1 MWLCAS
7 IQPAAQPRGPVLGVS
22 GDRFVVDEVSRFL
35 VFLSYF
41 DGIQR
46 PDAALNADLDY
57 LSKQGVDGIRVL
69 PNWKAQLFG
78 TDGTVHPA
86 ALEKLVALVTAAA
99 ARGMVV
105 DVTFTRETSCPSGVS
120 LADPKC
126 AFSVAEYTAAI
137 VKVATALKRHRNV
150 LFDVQNEFVIHFG
163 KEEAASVPHPVAAI
177 RAAIKAVDPDRLVT
191 ASSAGGVPP
200 EAFAVETK
208 ALGLDVLAYHDG
220 RDSGPNQPAPNWV
233 DRTPDVIAAL
243 RGAGP
248 APSDRRPIYLQEPT
262 RFLAPHEDRGDSD
275 DRPES
280 YLHAVTLAKRAGAA
294 AWTFHTPAGFALG
307 GSTPLRSA
315 DGQGLLQK
323 GEVLVLDTLKAQ
335 VAAVE

>member
-7 IQPAAQPRGPVLGVS
+7 IQPAAQPLGPVLGVS

-86 ALEKLVALVTAAA
+86 ALEKLVALVAAAA

-120 LADPKC
+120 PADPEC

-150 LFDVQNEFVIHFG
+150 LFDVQNEFVIHLG
-163 KEEAASVPHPVAAI
+163 KEEAASAPHPVAAI
-177 RAAIKAVDPDRLVT
+177 RGAIKAVDPDRLVT

-200 EAFAVETK
+200 EAFAVTTR
-208 ALGLDVLAYHDG
+208 ALGLDVVAYHDG
-220 RDSGPNQPAPNWV
+220 RDSGPNHPAPNWV
-233 DRTPDVIAAL
+233 TRTPEVISAL
-243 RGAGP
+243 RGAAP

-280 YLHAVTLAKRAGAA
+280 YLHAVSLAKRAGAA
-294 AWTFHTPAGFALG
+294 AWTFHTPAGFTLDS
-307 GSTPLRSA
+307 STPLHSA

-323 GEVLVLDTLKAQ
+323 GEVSVLNSLKTK
-335 VAAVE
+335 VTAVE